1 MRLKD
6 FFILNKRVFVLILL
20 GLLALDGLVSLTISQ
35 RFARPEGQR
44 LPADDKATVGL
55 WIDQVKN
62 SDGYKVVI
70 LGDSV
75 IHGFAVE
82 SSFDTLPAHIGQ
94 ELRERLPGREVR
106 VFNLG
111 LAGAAPAE
119 IYFLVSALEGAGVDL
134 IIYNINLGWFAPKES
149 VLDHRSLLK
158 FKGSLSDLDLEN
170 LGIEP
175 ERPTATPVE
184 EWLAGHLFSHW
195 KLYRY
200 RVLLNYWLFGKPLRE
215 KLEEAKTDPRQLLP
229 LAGDKLPEVL
239 EMRASWQEKDWDGK
253 LDPADGRVGTL
264 NLADDN
270 KQWLFYRMLL
280 DLIKSKAIPTV
291 FFITPRNY
299 ELLDRYDMID
309 RTAYAKN
316 LSAIVAAAESHSIPV
331 LDYDNMLPYEYFS
344 DMVHP
349 LSEGNKLLA
358 RKLVR
363 DLIDKGYIAL
373 TDVHPGLQTEAQVN
387 SR

>member
-1 MRLKD
+1 MRLKG
-6 FFILNKRVFVLILL
+6 FFILNKRVFILILL

-35 RFARPEGQR
+35 RFAQPEGQR
-44 LPADDKATVGL
+44 LPADDEATMGL
-55 WIDQVKN
+55 WIDQVKK

-75 IHGFAVE
+75 IHGLAVE
-82 SSFDTLPAHIGQ
+82 NSSETLPAHIGR
-94 ELRERLPGREVR
+94 ELRECLHGKEVR

-119 IYFLVSALEGAGVDL
+119 VYFLVNALEGAGVNL
-134 IIYNINLGWFAPKES
+134 IIYNINLGWFAPKEN
-149 VLDHRSLLK
+149 VLDHRSLLQ
-158 FKGSLSDLDLEN
+158 FKGGLSDLDLEN

-175 ERPTATPVE
+175 EKPTTTPVE
-184 EWLAGHLFSHW
+184 EWLSGQLFSHW

-200 RVLLNYWLFGKPLRE
+200 RVLLNYWLFGKPIRE
-215 KLEEAKTDPRQLLP
+215 KLEAAKTDPRQLLP
-229 LAGDKLPEVL
+229 LDEDKLPEAL
-239 EMRASWQEKDWDGK
+239 EMRAPWQEKNWDGK

-270 KQWLFYRMLL
+270 KQWLFYRMML

-299 ELLDRYDMID
+299 ELLDRYDMVD

-316 LSAIVAAAESHSIPV
+316 LSAIVDAAKSHGIPV
-331 LDYDNMLPYEYFS
+331 LDYDSALPSEYFS

-349 LSEGNKLLA
+349 LPEGNKLLA

-363 DLIDKGYIAL
+363 DLIDNGYLANL
-373 TDVHPGLQTEAQVN
+373 P
-387 SR
+387 